1 MSGRLDSHAVRG
13 RRASARA
20 CFRSMSANDNA
31 VAEHADPFVERAV
44 AALRTDPAK
53 RWTVAGLARVA
64 GLSRAPFAR
73 RFREA
78 TGTSPRRWLI
88 AHRLELARQQLAAGE
103 PTLSEIADAVG
114 YASEFAFSKAF
125 TRVVGIP
132 PGVYRRMTRTTP
144 GAFRAAA

>member
-1 MSGRLDSHAVRG
+1 
-13 RRASARA
+13 
-20 CFRSMSANDNA
+20 MSANDNA
-31 VAEHADPFVERAV
+31 VAENTDPFVERAL

-53 RWTVAGLARVA
+53 RWTVAALARVA

-88 AHRLELARQQLAAGE
+88 TYRLALAREQLVTGE
-103 PTLSEIADAVG
+103 PTLSEIADAIG

-125 TRVVGIP
+125 TRIIGIP
-132 PGVYRRMTRTTP
+132 PGVYRRMARTTP
-144 GAFRAAA
+144 DTFRAAA